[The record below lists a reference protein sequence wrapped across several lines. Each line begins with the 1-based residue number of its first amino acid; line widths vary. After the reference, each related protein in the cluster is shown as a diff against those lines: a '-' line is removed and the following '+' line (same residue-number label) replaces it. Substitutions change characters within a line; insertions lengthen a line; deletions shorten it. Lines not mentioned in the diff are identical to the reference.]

1 MTTKKV
7 KLILVGVF
15 IIASCGDST
24 PTDESNNDVEKSNAK
39 SDDHDDQARGLS
51 FSSAKEAAS
60 KYESIMQ
67 DYAKSLADG
76 NEKMAEEYLK
86 KTEDIQEYVDQ
97 NFSNQKQLIENM
109 GEMNNQMLEMQ
120 KDYMDGTFEI
130 YDDMLNGLGD
140 LPGANGA
147 NEANE
152 AMKDAQNEVN
162 DAMKDAQKEM
172 DDAMRDAQQQMDDAM
187 KQYDGQY

>member
-7 KLILVGVF
+7 KLILVGVLGVF

-86 KTEDIQEYVDQ
+86 KTEDIQQYVDQ

-120 KDYMDGTFEI
+120 KDYMDGTFEM

-140 LPGANGA
+140 LPGAN
-147 NEANE
+147 EANE
-152 AMKDAQNEVN
+152 AMKDAQNE
-162 DAMKDAQKEM
+162 M
-172 DDAMRDAQQQMDDAM
+172 DDAMRDAQQEMDDAM

>member
-1 MTTKKV
+1 MNKNIEV
-7 KLILVGVF
+7 ILVNVLGVF

-24 PTDESNNDVEKSNAK
+24 PTVESNNDVEKSNANIH
-39 SDDHDDQARGLS
+39 DHNDQARGLS

-67 DYAKSLADG
+67 DYAKSLAEG
-76 NEKMAEEYLK
+76 NEKMAEDYLK
-86 KTEDIQEYVDQ
+86 KTEDIQEYVNQ

-120 KDYMDGTFEI
+120 KDYMNGTFEM

-140 LPGANGA
+140 LPG
-147 NEANE
+147 ANE

-162 DAMKDAQKEM
+162 DAMRDAQNEM
-172 DDAMRDAQQQMDDAM
+172 DDAMRDAQQEMDDAI